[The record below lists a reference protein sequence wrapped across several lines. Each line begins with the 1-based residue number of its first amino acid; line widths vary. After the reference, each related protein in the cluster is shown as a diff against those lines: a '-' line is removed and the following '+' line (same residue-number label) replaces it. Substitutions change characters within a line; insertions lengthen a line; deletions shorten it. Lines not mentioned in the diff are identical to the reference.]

1 MKIDKGEITMSW
13 SLLLLKQD
21 TKTWK
26 EQLPSTFGGDWAR
39 ILKFY
44 SLTQDKEG
52 NQNVPLEDNEFIND
66 ITNGNYSKKGLKGT
80 VEQLEEWKEN
90 PTWRQ
95 MPAISSLY
103 TGPNAVT
110 RGFRIGEIINR
121 FVEEVLPKLK
131 DRYITSQRKSG
142 EKTQF
147 KVRSKWNKTD
157 NIIQTLEGENPFGK
171 HIKDLNESQQKELL
185 DEFNEKIYDRKK
197 KQDKKLISATLEYIP
212 SILQDLGYTDRIKFI
227 IRKGKLPQEDWDEMD
242 WEQTLGKDV
251 TLTKRKGGVITS
263 EFDKRD
269 LSDIR
274 EEIKSLYSRHVDN
287 KIIVPDIVTTY
298 LPIVELFGLRS
309 RVKSLTMG
317 EGQERKEIR
326 LDQSQLLQRTKEEF
340 SKYQVNPNFG
350 FKEARYFY
358 KEIMLSG
365 NEYLPEKFSTSR
377 LMTGRKGK
385 ERKGGNVH
393 SYVLT
398 LLGDTY
404 SNMDN
409 VFQSFM
415 EDSKNKI
422 YKDDKAIQN
431 SYVNALVD
439 NPKATFRGDGEQR
452 VALSDSTIEALLPVS
467 KKERERIVRE
477 EIQNPESEVYK
488 LFRNDKEISNILPYQ
503 VTDKEIEF
511 INKLN
516 IPSLIEK
523 IEDGGQERGIE
534 LIESL
539 KGIDKQSIN
548 TKTGLNYLSPPNR
561 KKLDNFIFNIQLLDE
576 NEFFEVFGDED
587 GGAGEI
593 IAPIFDQQREE
604 VETLQIEENDSLNEF
619 LSGLEGGEKDIGR
632 MVYHSHLAEK
642 DFEEIVG
649 IDNSKLRYSL
659 EDAFG
664 FLAKLGTL
672 FRLELGGENYYS
684 HIRDLAY
691 DKENPPK
698 DEDVKKSIKDLYAA
712 ITRDVP
718 KIRDA
723 LRDEAKKKVEE
734 ILEHPEHHLVGETK
748 QKAKMKTTQSLLNK
762 LKNNKLIIGG
772 ETDDN

>member
-1 MKIDKGEITMSW
+1 MSW

-21 TKTWK
+21 TKTWTT
-26 EQLPSTFGGDWAR
+26 ELPADNPATWAQ
-39 ILKFY
+39 IIKFH

-52 NQNVPLEDNEFIND
+52 NQNVPLKDNEFIND
-66 ITNGNYSKKGLKGT
+66 IKKGNYSTRWIVDTIK
-80 VEQLEEWKEN
+80 QLEEWKEN

-95 MPAISSLY
+95 MPAIRVLF
-103 TGPNAVT
+103 TGSNPIT

-131 DRYITSQRKSG
+131 DRRRTSQKKSG
-142 EKTQF
+142 AKTQF
-147 KVRSKWNKTD
+147 KVKSKWSKPD
-157 NIIQTLEGENPFGK
+157 NVIQTLEGENPFGK

-185 DEFNEKIYDRKK
+185 DEFNENISKHLQKK
-197 KQDKKLISATLEYIP
+197 GGNKKLISATLDYMP
-212 SILQDLGYTDRIKFI
+212 SILQDLGYTDRIKII

-242 WEQTLGKDV
+242 WERVLGNDI
-251 TLTKRKGGVITS
+251 TLTEEKGGVITS

-274 EEIKSLYSRHVDN
+274 EEIKSLYSRYVDN
-287 KIIVPDIVTTY
+287 KIIEPKMETTH
-298 LPIVELFGLRS
+298 LPIVKLFGLGS

-317 EGQERKEIR
+317 TGQERKEIR
-326 LDQSQLLQRTKEEF
+326 LDQSQLLQRAKEEF
-340 SKYQVNPNFG
+340 SKYQINPNFG

-358 KEIMLSG
+358 KEIMLSR
-365 NEYLPEKFSTSR
+365 NEYLPEKFATSR
-377 LMTGRKGK
+377 LMTGRKDK

-439 NPKATFRGDGEQR
+439 NPSAKFRGEGEER
-452 VALSDSTIEALLPVS
+452 VGLSDSTIEALLPVS

-503 VTDKEIEF
+503 VTDEEIEF

-548 TKTGLNYLSPPNR
+548 TKTGINYLSPPNR

-587 GGAGEI
+587 GDAGEI

-659 EDAFG
+659 DDAFG

-698 DEDVKKSIKDLYAA
+698 EEDVKKSIKDLYAA

-748 QKAKMKTTQSLLNK
+748 QRAKKKTTQSLLNK

>member
-1 MKIDKGEITMSW
+1 MSW
-13 SLLLLKQD
+13 SLLLLKQAP
-21 TKTWK
+21 KTWK
-26 EQLPSTFGGDWAR
+26 EKLPSTFGGDWAG

-52 NQNVPLEDNEFIND
+52 NQNVPLKDNEFIND
-66 ITNGNYSKKGLKGT
+66 IKNGNYSKNGLKGT

-95 MPAISSLY
+95 MPAIRLLFS
-103 TGPNAVT
+103 GPNAIT
-110 RGFRIGEIINR
+110 RGFHIKSIIDR
-121 FVEEVLPKLK
+121 FVEEVL
-131 DRYITSQRKSG
+131 G
-142 EKTQF
+142 EKGEGEKEGFGLAEEWYGGKKRASQKGKPF
-147 KVRSKWNKTD
+147 QVRSKWNNTD

-171 HIKDLNESQQKELL
+171 HIKDLNENQQKELL
-185 DEFNEKIYDRKK
+185 DEFNENISKHKGSK
-197 KQDKKLISATLEYIP
+197 NKKLISATLDYMP
-212 SILQDLGYTDRIKFI
+212 SILQDLGYTDRIKII

-242 WEQTLGKDV
+242 WERVLGKDV
-251 TLTKRKGGVITS
+251 TLTKGKGGVITS
-263 EFDKRD
+263 EFNARD
-269 LSDIR
+269 ISDIR
-274 EEIKSLYSRHVDN
+274 EEIKSLYSRTVDD
-287 KIIVPDIVTTY
+287 KIIEPQLEKTY
-298 LPIVELFGLRS
+298 LPIVKLFGLGS

-317 EGQERKEIR
+317 TGEKRKEIR
-326 LDQSQLLQRTKEEF
+326 LDQSQLLQRAKEEF

-365 NEYLPEKFSTSR
+365 NEYLPEKFKQSR
-377 LMTGRKGK
+377 LMTGRKDK
-385 ERKGGNVH
+385 RSGGNIH

-398 LLGDTY
+398 LLGDMY
-404 SNMDN
+404 SNVDD
-409 VFQSFM
+409 VFNSFM

-431 SYVNALVD
+431 SYVKALVD
-439 NPKATFRGDGEQR
+439 NPEATFRGEGEQR
-452 VALSDSTIEALLPVS
+452 VGLSDSTIEALMPVGE
-467 KKERERIVRE
+467 KERERIIRE
-477 EIQNPESEVYK
+477 EIQNPNSEVYK

-503 VTDKEIEF
+503 VTDEEIEF

-516 IPSLIEK
+516 IQSLTEK

-539 KGIDKQSIN
+539 KGIDKQSIK
-548 TKTGLNYLSPPNR
+548 TKTGINYLSPPNR
-561 KKLDNFIFNIQLLDE
+561 KKLDNFIFDIQLL
-576 NEFFEVFGDED
+576 NEDDFYEVFGSDEVTD
-587 GGAGEI
+587 I
-593 IAPIFDQQREE
+593 IEPMFDQKREE

-748 QKAKMKTTQSLLNK
+748 QRAKKKTTQSLLNK